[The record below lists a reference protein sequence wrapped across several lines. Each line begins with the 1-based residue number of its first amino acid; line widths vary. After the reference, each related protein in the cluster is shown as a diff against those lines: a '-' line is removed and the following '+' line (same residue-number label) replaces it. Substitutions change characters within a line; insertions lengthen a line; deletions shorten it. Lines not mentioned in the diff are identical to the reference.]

1 MSKPRHDPRPPAVV
15 EYLSPAVA
23 SDFPTEWYELS
34 RPDHFWFEWRLA
46 AMLAQARALGLALDR
61 PLRVLD
67 VGAGGGAL
75 RDQLEAVTPWVIDVA
90 DLNHQALQ
98 QARHGRGRTLCYDI
112 LRPDPSLLGSY
123 DVVLLFDVLEHIED
137 SEPFA
142 VATSRHV
149 KPGGFL
155 LMNVPA
161 WQFLFA
167 AYDRAAGHIRR
178 YRQATLAAELR
189 GTDLE
194 ILDMRYWGLSM
205 VPLLLA
211 RKWLVRSAAS
221 NDACVR
227 RGFEPP
233 GPLASS
239 VLRAVGRLEV
249 GLLARPP
256 MGSSLLLAAR
266 RRAELA
272 GQR

>member
-1 MSKPRHDPRPPAVV
+1 MAEV
-15 EYLSPAVA
+15 EYLAAAVA
-23 SDFPTEWYELS
+23 SDFPEQWYELS

-46 AMLAQARALGLALDR
+46 AMLRQARAVGVALDR

-75 RDQLEAVTPWVIDVA
+75 RDQLEGVTPWKIDIA
-90 DLNHQALQ
+90 DLNHAALRQAG
-98 QARHGRGRTLCYDI
+98 AGRGRTLCYDI
-112 LRPDPSLLGSY
+112 LRPEPSLLGSY

-137 SEPFA
+137 SIPFA
-142 VATSRHV
+142 RATIRHI

-167 AYDRAAGHIRR
+167 AYDRAAGHVRR
-178 YRQATLAAELR
+178 YRKATLAAELE
-189 GTDLE
+189 GMDLE
-194 ILDMRYWGLSM
+194 ILDMRYWGMLM

-211 RKWLVRSAAS
+211 RKWLVRGAES

-233 GPLASS
+233 GQLASAL
-239 VLRAVGRLEV
+239 LRTAARLETR
-249 GLLARPP
+249 LLARPP

-266 RRAELA
+266 RRSTPAE
-272 GQR
+272 